1 MSSSQAFGS
10 PMVVCMVFIA
20 SAILQGSGP
29 VAAWQRIRDKGL
41 VTWMAGLKFWPFVHT
56 VNFG

>member
-1 MSSSQAFGS
+1 
-10 PMVVCMVFIA
+10 MVVCMVFIA

-29 VAAWQRIRDKGL
+29 LAAWQRIRDKGL